1 MLPYARMTA
10 RGAREWLLVTL
21 AAVFLT
27 VVMTWPIAAGI
38 GRYGRTN
45 TSDGQWSIW
54 VVSWVA
60 HALATQP
67 TQLYHANIFHPHP
80 DTLAYSEPN
89 IGAGIL
95 GLPAWLATRN
105 PFATH
110 NTAVLLGFVWAF
122 VAAYALARYLTGSRV
137 AAAYSAVAFTFCPF
151 VFARSAH
158 IQLLLTAGIPTAL
171 LAMHRMVDRPTPG
184 RAAVLGLALVAQALC
199 CGYYGLAA
207 GLTVALGLVFFA
219 GSRGTWRHGRYWLAV
234 SVAAAVAVGLTLPF
248 LLPTLRVDDA
258 GTFRRTLEES
268 ARYSA
273 DWRSWLTSSAWAH
286 RWMLPLLK
294 TWTDVLF
301 PGFLT
306 VGLAAAAVW
315 LVRPR
320 RDTLAFYVVLALL
333 GIWVS
338 LGPSAG
344 LYAWLFQT
352 VPMFSLLR
360 APARLGILVTL
371 ALAVL
376 AAFLVARLAADER
389 RFRRAL
395 AAVLPLAAAFELATM
410 PLKQPDN
417 SAPPNGVYRLLASQ
431 PRGAV
436 VELPFFWRSIDFHR
450 HAYYMLNS
458 TYHWQ
463 PLVNGYSDFLPQ
475 DFRDEVLTI
484 ASFPTRDSFPLLQK
498 RGTRYAVFH
507 LNFYNR
513 VSRAE
518 LMTRLDEFK
527 AHLRPLTR
535 DGDAWLYE
543 IVSFP

>member
-1 MLPYARMTA
+1 MTA
-10 RGAREWLLVTL
+10 RGAREWLLVIL
-21 AAVFLT
+21 AAAALT
-27 VVMTWPIAAGI
+27 AIMTWPLAAGP

-54 VVSWVA
+54 VVNWVA
-60 HALATQP
+60 HALATRP
-67 TQLYHANIFHPHP
+67 TRLYDANIFHPNP
-80 DTLAYSEPN
+80 VRLAYSEPN

-95 GLPAWLATRN
+95 ALPAWVATRN
-105 PFATH
+105 PYATH
-110 NTAVLLGFVWAF
+110 NSAVLLGFVWAA
-122 VAAYALARYLTGSRV
+122 VAGYGLGRHLTGSRV
-137 AAAYSAVAFTFCPF
+137 AAAYCAVAFAFCPF
-151 VFARSAH
+151 TFARFAH

-171 LAMHRMVDRPTPG
+171 LAMHRMIDRPSPG
-184 RAAVLGLALVAQALC
+184 RAIVLGLALFAQALC

-207 GLTVALGLVFFA
+207 GLTVGLGLVFFA
-219 GSRGTWRHGRYWLAV
+219 VSRGTWRNGRFWLAAGI
-234 SVAAAVAVGLTLPF
+234 AAATAVALTLPF
-248 LLPTLRVDDA
+248 LLPTLRVDEA

-294 TWTDVLF
+294 SWTDVLF

-306 VGLAAAAVW
+306 VGLAAGAVW
-315 LVRPR
+315 LVRPW
-320 RDTLAFYVVLALL
+320 RDTVVFYLLLSVL
-333 GIWVS
+333 GVWVS

-344 LYAWLFQT
+344 LYSWLFQT

-371 ALAVL
+371 ALSVL
-376 AAFLVARLAADER
+376 AAFAIARLANGQR
-389 RFRRAL
+389 RGRRLL
-395 AAVLPLAAAFELATM
+395 AAVLPIAVALELATM
-410 PLKQPDN
+410 PLRLPDN
-417 SAPPNGVYRLLASQ
+417 SAPPNGVYRLLAAQ

-450 HAYYMLNS
+450 HAYYMLYS

-463 PLVNGYSDFLPQ
+463 PLVNGYSDFVPP
-475 DFRDEVLTI
+475 DFRNDVLTI

-498 RGTRYAVFH
+498 RGVRYAVFH

-518 LMTRLDEFK
+518 LTTRLEEFK
-527 AHLRPLTR
+527 PFLRPLLR
-535 DGDAWLYE
+535 DGDVWLYE
-543 IVSFP
+543 IVAFP